1 MTKRGGG
8 GGGGGGGEGGKGGG
22 ESGGGEKAAS
32 RPITGDCG
40 LTSGVTPVKSGDT
53 YVRHWPVSR
62 AEDDQH
68 FVSAVVGTG
77 QFGQFSGLIC
87 LFTAAAA
94 GQRLFFRRG
103 KSLCRVREF

>member
-1 MTKRGGG
+1 MSADRRNCHSHVLSVNKAIESRDKTGEGGRRGGG
-8 GGGGGGGEGGKGGG
+8 RER
-22 ESGGGEKAAS
+22 ERGGGEKASS

-62 AEDDQH
+62 SEAAWST
-68 FVSAVVGTG
+68 VCVCGTVVGTG

-87 LFTAAAA
+87 LFTFS
-94 GQRLFFRRG
+94 G
-103 KSLCRVREF
+103 